1 MRVCLRPFYE
11 SHDDGSGGGI
21 RRVVEAQERYL
32 PEFDIE
38 VVRDIQRADLVAVHA
53 GEHLQTQLP
62 VVEHCHGLYWN
73 EYDWEAAWFYQLNR
87 VVIDTMLRADYVTAP
102 SNWVAN
108 IIRRGAWI
116 NPRVL
121 YHGIDLDDWPKQK
134 QQNANYILWNKTR
147 IDPICD
153 PEPVNTLSLRN
164 PDLQFATTYG
174 DKRDNVTVL
183 GLQPYELAKQVVQ
196 HAALYLCTTRETFGI
211 GTLEAMA
218 SGVPVIGWA
227 WGGQREFIVNGVHG
241 YLAQPGNYEE
251 LEYGI
256 QQCLQHRSEMAIAC
270 RTLVEDRFT
279 WRKAIKRYAKL
290 YAEVLAP
297 KPAHPKV
304 SVIITNYKLEHY
316 LNDAIDS
323 VLTQENFSASQLQ
336 IIIVNDA
343 SPTWDMDEFRKRY
356 INVECLEVI
365 HNAKNQYLAGALNT
379 GIAAATG
386 DYIVCLDADNLLGP
400 RALATLAT
408 ALDNDRTLDIVY
420 GAMALYDTGAVSGW
434 PGEFN
439 YRQQITHHNQIP
451 STCMYR
457 KRVWER
463 SGGYRERCR
472 TAEDADF
479 WCRVTSL
486 GFKPQ
491 KVTDAVTLIYRDRDD
506 SMSRVEHDWPWN
518 EWYTWN
524 RYNKLM
530 PFVAPQQA
538 DRDIK
543 VPTYEPVKVSVVI
556 PVGPGHEHLV
566 VDAVDSLVAQ
576 TFQNWECIVVNDT
589 GTPLPWIHPFV
600 KVVNISDE
608 MEPVINRVSRARN
621 LGISLSTAKYFV
633 LLDADDYLQPS
644 ALMKMYD
651 AITHAE
657 SGTGYAYTDWYVA
670 ETKERHSTPNY
681 SCATVLERFNHAV
694 TCIYDKAAWQSVG
707 GFDQQLHG
715 WEDWDFIIALNVAG
729 YCGIRVP
736 YPLLQYRI
744 GGGKR
749 REELYA
755 WLEENKAEMRAKWHE
770 YIDGSKK
777 MACGCQNGS
786 GVSASRQAGDGAFN
800 SSGEDMVQLEYVG
813 DMLGPLNY
821 IGKVTGNRYLFGT
834 EPEHTVKYVM
844 KDDVPALLTVEGF
857 RYYDE
862 GNNEPVLEA
871 LGPPVREEVG
881 ELALSNA

>member
-1 MRVCLRPFYE
+1 MRVLVRPFYNGV
-11 SHDDGSGGGI
+11 DQGDGGI

-38 VVRDIQRADLVAVHA
+38 VVRDIARADLVAVHA
-53 GEHLQTQLP
+53 GEFITTDLP
-62 VVEHCHGLYWN
+62 VVEHCHGLYWA

-87 VVIDTMLRADYVTAP
+87 VVIDSMLRADYVTAP
-102 SNWVAN
+102 SEWVAN

-116 NPRVL
+116 QPKVL
-121 YHGIDLDDWPKQK
+121 YHGVELNDWPLQK
-134 QQNANYILWNKTR
+134 KHADYILWNKTR

-164 PDLQFATTYG
+164 NDLQFATTYG
-174 DKRDNVTVL
+174 EQRPNVTVL

-196 HAALYLCTTRETFGI
+196 NAALYLCTTRETFGI

-218 SGVPVIGWA
+218 SGVPIVGWA
-227 WGGQREFIVNGVHG
+227 WGGQRELITNGVHG

-256 QQCLQHRSEMAIAC
+256 RLCLEQ
-270 RTLVEDRFT
+270 RTAMGKAARQLVQDKFT
-279 WRKAIKRYAKL
+279 WHKAMKRYAQL
-290 YAEVLAP
+290 YTKVLAP
-297 KPAHPKV
+297 REAHPKV
-304 SVIITNYKLEHY
+304 SVIITNYKLERY
-316 LNDAIDS
+316 IEEAVAS
-323 VLTQENFSASQLQ
+323 VLGQENFPQDQ
-336 IIIVNDA
+336 VEIIVVNDA
-343 SPTWDMDEFRKRY
+343 SPTWDFTYEDLLVGNGVKV
-356 INVECLEVI
+356 INNE
-365 HNAKNQYLAGALNT
+365 KNQYLAGALNT
-379 GIAAATG
+379 GIANATG

-408 ALDNDRTLDIVY
+408 ALDNDKTLDIVY
-420 GAMALYDTGAVSGW
+420 GAMALYDTGHVSGW

-439 YRQQITHHNQIP
+439 YRAQITHHNQIP

-486 GFKPQ
+486 GFKPK

-506 SMSRVEHDWPWN
+506 SMSRTERDWGWHD
-518 EWYTWN
+518 WYTWG
-524 RYNKLM
+524 RAPKLT

-556 PVGPGHEHLV
+556 PCGPGHEHYV
-566 VDAVDSLVAQ
+566 IDAVDSLVAQ

-589 GTPLPWIHPFV
+589 GAALPWIHPFV
-600 KVVNISDE
+600 KVINLAIDD
-608 MEPVINRVSRARN
+608 PNDKTINRVSRARN
-621 LGISLSTAKYFV
+621 AGIQFSKGKYFV

-644 ALMKMYD
+644 ALAHMYD
-651 AITHAE
+651 TITKAE

-670 ETKERHSTPNY
+670 ETKEKHVTPNY
-681 SCATVLERFNHAV
+681 SCATVLDRFNHAV
-694 TCIYDKAAWQSVG
+694 TCIYLREAWQAVH
-707 GFDQQLHG
+707 GFDQQLKG
-715 WEDWDFIIALNVAG
+715 WEDWDFVIALNVAG
-729 YCGIRVP
+729 YCGIRIP
-736 YPLLQYRI
+736 YPLLQYRLN
-744 GGGKR
+744 GGKR

-755 WLEENKAEMRAKWHE
+755 QLQELKQEMYEKWKP
-770 YIDGSKK
+770 YIDGEKK
-777 MACGCQNGS
+777 MACGCQNS
-786 GVSASRQAGDGAFN
+786 NGVAASRQQGDGAFA
-800 SSGEDMVQLEYVG
+800 GDGMTQLEYVG
-813 DMLGPLNY
+813 DILGPLNY
-821 IGKVTGNRYLFGT
+821 VGKVTGNRYLFGL
-834 EPEHTVKYVM
+834 EPEHSVRYVFNE
-844 KDDVPALLTVEGF
+844 DIPAFLTVEGF

-871 LGPPVREEVG
+871 LGPPQREQLG
-881 ELALSNA
+881 ELVNA